1 MGSVLTNS
9 LQVQADAYHA
19 TLILVV
25 ELVLMALLVLASLQ
39 VGGRKRKRLCQHPPE
54 VEEAGEQ
61 TDTKNETRRI
71 PDPYHM
77 HHDPPIFPHGE
88 MLGQWP
94 P

>member
-1 MGSVLTNS
+1 M
-9 LQVQADAYHA
+9 
-19 TLILVV
+19 
-25 ELVLMALLVLASLQ
+25 VLMALLVLASLQ
-39 VGGRKRKRLCQHPPE
+39 VGGRERKRLCQHPPE

-88 MLGQWP
+88 MLGHP
-94 P
+94 EDRPGLTPYGSPLHLLRVLNVA